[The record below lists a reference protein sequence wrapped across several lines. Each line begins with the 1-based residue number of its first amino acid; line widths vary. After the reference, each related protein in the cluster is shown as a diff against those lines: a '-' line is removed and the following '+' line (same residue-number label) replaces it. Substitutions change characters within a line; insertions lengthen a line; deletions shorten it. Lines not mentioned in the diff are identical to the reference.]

1 MKNSIVAAALVLA
14 GSGFAANAATIG
26 DIAVYATE
34 KSHGSI
40 SIGTNNAYTKTFDI
54 ALAKLSGGDIDLSKM
69 CFKAYGRNNQVFN
82 ADTVDEALLSGV
94 LKQGGMVKGIAVF
107 ADNNDAVL
115 DATLVKI
122 SDNCH

>member
-1 MKNSIVAAALVLA
+1 M
-14 GSGFAANAATIG
+14 
-26 DIAVYATE
+26 
-34 KSHGSI
+34 
-40 SIGTNNAYTKTFDI
+40 
-54 ALAKLSGGDIDLSKM
+54 
-69 CFKAYGRNNQVFN
+69 KAYGRNNQVFN